1 MKTTYDLKILERQV
15 LSDEVYKILLEKPED
30 MPEIKPGQFF
40 GLKPDDGGYP
50 LLRRPISVSR
60 VDEHA
65 FELTIKLVGQG
76 TELIF
81 NKQEG
86 QTVNVLGPVGN
97 GFFLEEAKKNSI
109 IVGGGIGISPVKE
122 LARVMKDK
130 FNEDMPV
137 LLGFRDQPF
146 DIEDFSLYS
155 SKIEIATESGVEGT
169 KGYVTTLL
177 EEHLKNDSIDT
188 VYVCGPH
195 PMLKAVKLL
204 CDSYNVTTQLLMEER
219 MACGIGAC
227 LVCTCAI
234 KEGNE
239 IKNKRVCK
247 DGPVFYGSEVVFDV

>member
-1 MKTTYDLKILERQV
+1 MKQTYDVKILEREV
-15 LSDEVYKILLEKPED
+15 LSDEVYKLLLEIPEG
-30 MPEIKPGQFF
+30 MPAIEPGQFF
-40 GLKPDDGGYP
+40 GLSVSNNGYP

-76 TELIF
+76 TELLYKKEVGETI
-81 NKQEG
+81 
-86 QTVNVLGPVGN
+86 NVLGPVGN
-97 GFFLEEAKKNSI
+97 GFFLEEANEKAI

-122 LARVMKDK
+122 LARVMKNKFDK
-130 FNEDMPV
+130 SFPV
-137 LLGFRDQPF
+137 LLGFRDAPF
-146 DIEDFSLYS
+146 DLVDFERFSDD
-155 SKIEIATESGVEGT
+155 IEIATESGVAGT

-177 EEHLKNDSIDT
+177 EQRLETGDVET

-195 PMLKAVKLL
+195 PMLKAVKYL
-204 CDSYNVTTQLLMEER
+204 CDRFNVTTQLLMEER

-234 KEGNE
+234 KEGSE

-247 DGPVFYGSEVVFDV
+247 DGPVFYGSEVIFDV